1 MNKILIVDD
10 QKQNLYLLKTLL
22 AGNGYQVLEATNG
35 AEALQLAKA
44 NPPDVII
51 SDILMPVMD
60 GFSLCQAWKHD
71 EGLKNIPFVFYTA
84 TYTDPKDEEL
94 ALSLGAAR
102 FIVKPV
108 EIEEFISILKQV
120 IAEVESGMLS
130 GPQES
135 LQEEMTYYRMYNETL
150 IRKLEDKMLQLEKLN
165 RELNEE
171 IFERRQ
177 AEEQIQRQLKR
188 QSGLRMVD
196 IAISSSFDLHFILDI
211 VLQQVLSQLGVDAS
225 AVLLFNSHLQKLEY
239 AANRGFYSN
248 ALHYTQLKLGEGYAG
263 RVVLEH
269 KTIHVSSLMET
280 GSRLAVAL
288 QLANEAFADYYGV
301 PLIVKGEIKGVLE
314 IYHRSILHTDPEW
327 LEFLETLA
335 GQAAIAID
343 NAQLFERLQR
353 SNLELGLAYEATIE
367 GWSRAMDLRDKETKG
382 HTKRVTDLTLKL
394 ARLMDLSESQ
404 MIHIRRGALLH
415 DIGKMGVPDNIL
427 HKPDKLTDE
436 EWKIIRQHPAYAYE
450 MLTSIDYLKPAL
462 DIPHYHHE
470 KWDGTGYPQGLKGEQ
485 ISLVARIFAVVDVWD
500 SLTSARPY
508 RPAWTKEQAL
518 AYIKEQSGKH
528 FDPQVVRAFLTLI
541 TSE

>member
-22 AGNGYQVLEATNG
+22 GGHGYQVLEATNG

-71 EGLKNIPFVFYTA
+71 EDLRNIPFVFYTA

-120 IAEVESGMLS
+120 IAEVESGTLTM
-130 GPQES
+130 PQES
-135 LQEEMTYYRMYNETL
+135 LQEGMTYYRMYNESL

-165 RELNEE
+165 GELQEE
-171 IFERRQ
+171 IVERKQ
-177 AEEQIQRQLKR
+177 VEDQNKRQLKR
-188 QSGLRMVD
+188 QSGLRMID

-225 AVLLFNSHLQKLEY
+225 AVLLFNPHLQKLEY

-367 GWSRAMDLRDKETKG
+367 GWSRAMDLRDKDTKG

-394 ARLMDLSESQ
+394 AGLMDLNESE

-415 DIGKMGVPDNIL
+415 DIGKIGVPDNIL
-427 HKPDKLTDE
+427 HKPEKLTDE
-436 EWKIIRQHPAYAYE
+436 EWKIIRQHPSNAYE

-462 DIPHYHHE
+462 DIPYYHHE

-500 SLTSARPY
+500 ALTSARPY

-541 TSE
+541 TNE

>member
-10 QKQNLYLLKTLL
+10 QKQNLYLLNALL
-22 AGNGYQVLEATNG
+22 GGHGYQVLEATNG
-35 AEALQLAKA
+35 AEALELARA
-44 NPPDVII
+44 EPPDVII

-60 GFSLCQAWKHD
+60 GFSLCQAWKKD
-71 EGLKNIPFVFYTA
+71 ERLKNIPFVFYTA

-108 EIEEFISILKQV
+108 ETEEFVSILKQV
-120 IAEVESGMLS
+120 FAEVESGALNV
-130 GPQES
+130 PQES

-150 IRKLEDKMLQLEKLN
+150 IRKLEDKMLQLEELT
-165 RELNEE
+165 RELSEE
-171 IFERRQ
+171 IDERRQ
-177 AEEQIQRQLKR
+177 AEEHIQRQLKR
-188 QSGLRMVD
+188 QGGLRMID
-196 IAISSSFDLHFILDI
+196 IAISSSFDLHFILDV

-225 AVLLFNSHLQKLEY
+225 AVLLFNSHLQILEY

-263 RVVLEH
+263 RVVLEN

-280 GSRLAVAL
+280 GSKLAVAL
-288 QLANEAFADYYGV
+288 QLANESFADYYGV

-314 IYHRSILHTDPEW
+314 IYHRSLLHIDPEW
-327 LEFLETLA
+327 QEYLETLA

-353 SNLELGLAYEATIE
+353 SNLELGLAYEATIA
-367 GWSRAMDLRDKETKG
+367 GWSRAMDLRDKETRS
-382 HTKRVTDLTLKL
+382 HTERVTDLTLKL
-394 ARLMDLSESQ
+394 ARHLDLSESE

-415 DIGKMGVPDNIL
+415 DIGKIGVPDDIL
-427 HKPDKLTDE
+427 HKPDKLTDA
-436 EWKIIRQHPAYAYE
+436 EWEIMRQHPSYAYE
-450 MLTSIDYLKPAL
+450 MLTAIEYLKPAL
-462 DIPHYHHE
+462 DIPYYHHE

-500 SLTSARPY
+500 ALTSNRPY
-508 RPAWTKEQAL
+508 RAAWTKEQAL
-518 AYIKEQSGKH
+518 EYIKEQSGKH
-528 FDPQVVRAFLTLI
+528 FDPQVVRTFLMLI
-541 TSE
+541 NNE

>member
-10 QKQNLYLLKTLL
+10 QKQNLYLLKSLL
-22 AGNGYQVLEATNG
+22 GGHGYQVMEATNG
-35 AEALQLAKA
+35 AEALELARA
-44 NPPDVII
+44 DPPDVII
-51 SDILMPVMD
+51 SDVLMPVMD
-60 GFSLCQAWKHD
+60 GFSLCKAWKND
-71 EGLKNIPFVFYTA
+71 EGLRNIPFVFYTA

-94 ALSLGAAR
+94 ALSLGASR

-108 EIEEFISILKQV
+108 EIEEFVSILQQV
-120 IAEVESGMLS
+120 IAEVESGVLNV
-130 GPQES
+130 PQES
-135 LQEEMTYYRMYNETL
+135 LQEEMTYYRIYNETL

-165 RELNEE
+165 GELKEE
-171 IFERRQ
+171 IVERKQ
-177 AEEQIQRQLKR
+177 AQEQNQRQLKR

-196 IAISSSFDLHFILDI
+196 MAISSSFDLHFILDI

-225 AVLLFNSHLQKLEY
+225 AVLLFDSHLQKLEY

-301 PLIVKGEIKGVLE
+301 PLIVKGELKGVLE

-394 ARLMDLSESQ
+394 ARLMDLNESE

-436 EWKIIRQHPAYAYE
+436 EWEIIHQHPAYAYQ

-462 DIPHYHHE
+462 DIPYFHHE

-508 RPAWTKEQAL
+508 RPAWTNEQAL
-518 AYIKEQSGKH
+518 EYIKEQSGKH

-541 TSE
+541 TNE

>member
-10 QKQNLYLLKTLL
+10 QKQNLYLLNALL
-22 AGNGYQVLEATNG
+22 GGHGYQVLEATNG
-35 AEALQLAKA
+35 AEALELARA
-44 NPPDVII
+44 EPPDVII

-60 GFSLCQAWKHD
+60 GFSLCQAWKKD
-71 EGLKNIPFVFYTA
+71 ERLKNIPFVFYTA

-108 EIEEFISILKQV
+108 ETEEFVSILKQV
-120 IAEVESGMLS
+120 FAEVESGALNV
-130 GPQES
+130 PQES

-150 IRKLEDKMLQLEKLN
+150 IRKLEDKMLQLEELT
-165 RELNEE
+165 RELSEE
-171 IFERRQ
+171 IDERRQ
-177 AEEQIQRQLKR
+177 AEEHIQRQLKR
-188 QSGLRMVD
+188 QGGLRMIDV
-196 IAISSSFDLHFILDI
+196 AISSSFDLHFILDV

-225 AVLLFNSHLQKLEY
+225 AVLLFNSHLQILEY

-263 RVVLEH
+263 RVVLEN

-280 GSRLAVAL
+280 GSKLAVAL
-288 QLANEAFADYYGV
+288 QLANESFADYYGV

-314 IYHRSILHTDPEW
+314 IYHRSLLHIDPEW
-327 LEFLETLA
+327 QEYLETLA

-353 SNLELGLAYEATIE
+353 SNLELGLAYEATIA
-367 GWSRAMDLRDKETKG
+367 GWSRAMDLRDKETRS
-382 HTKRVTDLTLKL
+382 HTERVTDLTLKL
-394 ARLMDLSESQ
+394 ARHLDLSESE

-415 DIGKMGVPDNIL
+415 DIGKIGVPDDIL
-427 HKPDKLTDE
+427 HKPDKLTDA
-436 EWKIIRQHPAYAYE
+436 EWEIMRQHPSYAYE
-450 MLTSIDYLKPAL
+450 MLTAIEYLKPAL
-462 DIPHYHHE
+462 DIPYYHHE

-500 SLTSARPY
+500 ALTSNRPY
-508 RPAWTKEQAL
+508 RSAWTKEQAL
-518 AYIKEQSGKH
+518 EYIKEQSGKH
-528 FDPQVVRAFLTLI
+528 FDPQVVRTFLMLI
-541 TSE
+541 NNE